1 MSLVRRAKAEGRG
14 YVEGGVAFELV
25 AVWLNA
31 KPDKTRDV
39 CAGPV
44 SSGRVEMKS
53 LPVKSAVSSAV
64 SGACGT
70 SAGSTRE
77 GTNSTVELLRV
88 VSGDFLKEG
97 VRVCYRRPSP
107 KSPSPK
113 TRQGIHS
120 SVTYPRYNTLRTGR
134 TGGRPPE
141 HTPIPLFCEHLMRQS
156 NEIVNGTHDG
166 T

>member
-1 MSLVRRAKAEGRG
+1 MRTTGMGPVDVVWLGWGVGAGSLKILA
-14 YVEGGVAFELV
+14 GVLVHRAFELV

-70 SAGSTRE
+70 SGSTRE

-88 VSGDFLKEG
+88 VSGDFLNEG

-141 HTPIPLFCEHLMRQS
+141 HTPIPLFCGS
-156 NEIVNGTHDG
+156 T
-166 T
+166 